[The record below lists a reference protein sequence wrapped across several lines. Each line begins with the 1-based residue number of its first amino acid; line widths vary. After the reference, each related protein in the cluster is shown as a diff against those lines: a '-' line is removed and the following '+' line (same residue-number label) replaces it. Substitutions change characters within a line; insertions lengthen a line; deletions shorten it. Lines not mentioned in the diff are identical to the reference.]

1 MEPPY
6 LNIAPQPPA
15 GLAKLSDLLSAFEP
29 IALAEMEGVAL
40 LDRSEVKYVFAQGL
54 LSAVL
59 GELRT
64 AYQVL
69 VVAGQPYSHYRT
81 LYFDTADLALYR
93 RHHAGALDR
102 YKVRTREYLDSHAAF
117 LEVKHKV
124 GERHT
129 VKERIPLRPP
139 ATVRTPQAADFLAR
153 ACPYPAD
160 ALAPSVLNL
169 YTRITLVGK
178 GRAERV
184 TLDLD
189 LAFVR
194 DGHQV
199 ALPGIVVA
207 EVKYSGAR
215 RGSEFMELMHRLH
228 VREAGFSKYCVGIS
242 LLYPEV
248 KHNRFKAKQRLIARL
263 LQERSGS

>member
-1 MEPPY
+1 MELSY
-6 LNIAPQPPA
+6 LSIAPQPPA
-15 GLAKLSDLLSAFEP
+15 ILSGQLSAFEP
-29 IALAEMEGVAL
+29 ITLAEMEGVAL
-40 LDRSEVKYVFAQGL
+40 LDRSEVKYVFAQSL
-54 LSAVL
+54 LP
-59 GELRT
+59 T
-64 AYQVL
+64 ALERLSNAYRVL
-69 VVAGQPYSHYRT
+69 VVAGKPYSHYRT

-117 LEVKHKV
+117 LEVKHKI

-129 VKERIPLRPP
+129 VKERIPIRPP

-160 ALAPSVLNL
+160 ALSPSVLNL

-184 TLDLD
+184 TLDLG
-189 LAFVR
+189 LTFAR
-194 DGHQV
+194 DGQRV
-199 ALPGIVVA
+199 TLPGIVVA
-207 EVKYSGAR
+207 EVKYSGPR

-228 VREAGFSKYCVGIS
+228 VREAGFSKYCLGIS

-248 KHNRFKAKQRLIARL
+248 KHNRFKPKQRLIVRL